1 MTLGDYADA
10 LGFVEKGGP
19 SIRRGA
25 GRAEPFLRTTLQGPS
40 EIQPECARKGSRS
53 STAIPRAITCPLS
66 RDLQQNKGVKKGIK
80 EEQAL

>member
-40 EIQPECARKGSRS
+40 EIQLECARKGSRF
-53 STAIPRAITCPLS
+53 PEPLRALFQGIYN
-66 RDLQQNKGVKKGIK
+66 RIK
-80 EEQAL
+80 ELKRG